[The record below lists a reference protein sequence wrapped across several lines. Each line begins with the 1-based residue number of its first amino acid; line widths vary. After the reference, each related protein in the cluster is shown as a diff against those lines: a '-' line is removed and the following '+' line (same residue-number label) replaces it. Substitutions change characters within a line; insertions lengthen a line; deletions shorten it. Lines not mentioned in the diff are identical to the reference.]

1 MGKILDAATSNTTL
15 NTNEP
20 ILQIKNVTKTF
31 PGVRALSSVNLD
43 IQKGSVHALLGEN
56 GAGKSTL
63 VKIISGGYF
72 PDPDGG
78 TMFFDHLPYAPR
90 SPHDA
95 IVAGVRVVHQELNLL
110 PYLSVAENIF
120 LDALPR
126 KKGFMVDYR
135 KLQSDT
141 RTLLE
146 RVGLDVEPE
155 TSVSLLGIAQ
165 MQLIEIA
172 KAISTS
178 CKLLILDEPT
188 ASLSSRDAER
198 LFDIVRTLQTQGLT
212 TIYISH
218 HLKEIYEIA
227 DRLSILRN
235 GELVTTRPVAEM
247 EIPQIVSAMVGR
259 QLEAEYPF
267 KKDLAISGETVMEV
281 RNLRFKGNKHG
292 LSFSL
297 KKGEIL
303 GISGLVGSKRTE
315 TVRALFGADP
325 KELGDI
331 FIGGERV
338 DIRTPADAVRVGLSL
353 LTEDRKEQGL
363 VLDMTLAN
371 NITLAALEKI
381 SRIGVIDATAED
393 SSARLLSNELNIKT
407 PSTAQLVRNLSGG
420 NQQKVVL
427 AKWLFKNARILMIDE
442 PTRGIDVGAKYEIY
456 LLLWKLLAEGK
467 GILIVSSDLNE
478 LMGICHRILVFSDGE
493 ITADIARKDF
503 DQEKI
508 LSYAYQ
514 NYIG

>member
-1 MGKILDAATSNTTL
+1 MGKNLNAATL
-15 NTNEP
+15 NTDEP

-31 PGVRALSSVNLD
+31 PGVKALSSVNLD
-43 IQKGSVHALLGEN
+43 IHKGSVHALLGEN

-78 TMFFDHLPYAPR
+78 TMFFDRLPYSPL

-95 IVAGVRVVHQELNLL
+95 IAAGVRVVHQELNLL

-135 KLQSDT
+135 RLHADT

-172 KAISTS
+172 KAISAS

-198 LFDIVRTLQTQGLT
+198 LFDIVRTLQAQGLT

-235 GELVTTRPVAEM
+235 GELVTTRPVAET

-267 KKDLAISGETVMEV
+267 KNDSTASNETVMEV
-281 RNLRFKGNKHG
+281 RNLRFKGNRHA

-325 KELGDI
+325 KEHGDI

-338 DIRTPADAVRVGLSL
+338 DIRTPSDAVRVGLSL

-371 NITLAALEKI
+371 NVTLAALDKI
-381 SRIGVIDATAED
+381 SRIGVIDAAAED
-393 SSARLLSNELNIKT
+393 SAARLLSNELNIKT
-407 PSTAQLVRNLSGG
+407 PSTEQLVRNLSGG

-493 ITADIARKDF
+493 ITADIARKNF